1 MKTYL
6 LKNLF
11 VNNYTLY
18 PNDDSSERCQM
29 LVDMSGIQYHHPLS
43 THVVNVTV
51 CRILVGSFLFQN
63 KESDTIGPIS
73 SRVGRQDNH

>member
-1 MKTYL
+1 MMT
-6 LKNLF
+6 
-11 VNNYTLY
+11 
-18 PNDDSSERCQM
+18 PSEWCQM

-43 THVVNVTV
+43 THVINVTV

-73 SRVGRQDNH
+73 SRVGHQDNH